1 MNGLRFTA
9 GKLASRN
16 RSAQRGAALLAAML
30 IVTLV
35 ATFSAAALWRQ
46 WRSVEIESAERSRVQ
61 SAWVLVGAL
70 DWSRLILREDGR
82 AGGADHLA
90 EPWAVPLAEAR
101 LSSFLAAD
109 KNIASDA
116 IEGLPDAFMSGG
128 ITDAQSKLNVRNLV
142 VGNRKVDTAVE
153 AFTRLFDLLGL
164 PTQEVDVL
172 ANNLQRAGT
181 GVAQTASASTGTS
194 TSTTGTGNSN
204 TSTAALVT
212 AATNSTTGSTP
223 GSATGTANSDPFSDG
238 GAPLMPQTE
247 AELVWL
253 GLSPSTVAA
262 LEPYVTILP
271 RSTALNI
278 NTASAEAM
286 AASIPG
292 LDLAGA
298 RRLVQQRS
306 QRFFSTLDDARQALP
321 GSNAKFTEGQQSVS
335 TNYFEVIGRLRLD
348 RIWVQ
353 EHSMLERQGTQVT
366 IVWRHR
372 GAGATNAGMRP

>member
-1 MNGLRFTA
+1 MSMRH
-9 GKLASRN
+9 
-16 RSAQRGAALLAAML
+16 RSTTPKRPPARRERGAALLAAML

-46 WRSVEIESAERSRVQ
+46 WRSVEIESAERTRLQ
-61 SAWVLVGAL
+61 SAWILVGAL

-116 IEGLPDAFMSGG
+116 IEGLPDAFMSGA
-128 ITDAQSKLNVRNLV
+128 IVDAQSKMNVRNLV
-142 VGNRKVDTAVE
+142 VGNRRVDAQVE

-172 ANNLQRAGT
+172 ARNLQRAGEGLTQASSAGT
-181 GVAQTASASTGTS
+181 GSDTGNTGNTGQSLAGIAGAATGGAASTGS
-194 TSTTGTGNSN
+194 SGA
-204 TSTAALVT
+204 TAT
-212 AATNSTTGSTP
+212 ATTGS
-223 GSATGTANSDPFSDG
+223 DPFADG
-238 GAPLMPQTE
+238 GAPLMPQTT

-253 GLSPSTVAA
+253 GLSPSTVSA

-271 RSTALNI
+271 RTTPVNI
-278 NTASAEAM
+278 NTARAEVL
-286 AASIPG
+286 AASVPG

-298 RRLVQQRS
+298 RRLVLQRS

-335 TNYFEVIGRLRLD
+335 TNFFEVIGRLRLD
-348 RIWVQ
+348 RLWVQ
-353 EHSMLERQGTQVT
+353 EQSLVDRQGTQVT
-366 IVWRHR
+366 IVWRRR
-372 GAGATNAGMRP
+372 GAGATSAGLRP

>member
-1 MNGLRFTA
+1 MS
-9 GKLASRN
+9 ASR
-16 RSAQRGAALLAAML
+16 RSTTPKRPPARRERGAALLAAML

-46 WRSVEIESAERSRVQ
+46 WRSVEIESAERTRLQ
-61 SAWVLVGAL
+61 SAWILVGAL

-116 IEGLPDAFMSGG
+116 IEGLPDAFMSGA
-128 ITDAQSKLNVRNLV
+128 IVDAQSKMNVRNLV
-142 VGNRKVDTAVE
+142 VGNRRVDAQVE

-172 ANNLQRAGT
+172 ARNLQRAGEGLTQASAGT
-181 GVAQTASASTGTS
+181 GSDTGNTGNTGQSLAGIAGAATGGAASTASSGA
-194 TSTTGTGNSN
+194 
-204 TSTAALVT
+204 TAT
-212 AATNSTTGSTP
+212 ATTGS
-223 GSATGTANSDPFSDG
+223 DPFADG
-238 GAPLMPQTE
+238 GAPLMPQTT

-253 GLSPSTVAA
+253 GLSPSTVSA

-271 RSTALNI
+271 RTTPVNI
-278 NTASAEAM
+278 NTARAEVL
-286 AASIPG
+286 AASVPG

-298 RRLVQQRS
+298 RRLVLQRS

-335 TNYFEVIGRLRLD
+335 TNFFEVIGRLRLD
-348 RIWVQ
+348 RLWVQ
-353 EHSMLERQGTQVT
+353 EQSLVDRQGTQVT
-366 IVWRHR
+366 IVWRRR
-372 GAGATNAGMRP
+372 GAGATSAGLRP